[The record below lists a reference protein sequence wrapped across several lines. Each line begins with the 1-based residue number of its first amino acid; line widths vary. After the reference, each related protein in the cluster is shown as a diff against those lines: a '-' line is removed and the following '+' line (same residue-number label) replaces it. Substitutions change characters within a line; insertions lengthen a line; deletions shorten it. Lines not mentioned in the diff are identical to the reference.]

1 MPAYLDDKAL
11 REAFERSDDDSQVTV
26 RLEVTD
32 SGKERLDA
40 YLSHHVSILSRSSLN
55 RIVKAQG
62 VTLNGKLPKP
72 SAKVK
77 VGDIIIV
84 NLPPPVAPSVLAE
97 DIPVDIL
104 LEDDQIAVINKQSN
118 LVVHPAPTAPNGTLV
133 NALAYHFQ
141 HRGGGQL
148 SALGSENARPGIVH
162 RLDKN
167 TTGAMVVAKT
177 EGAHWSLYEQFAVRS
192 TDKRY
197 LAVVHGSW
205 KHPAFA
211 GTIDQ
216 PLGRHPYD
224 PVRFAVVGKGEG
236 KASQTNFFVREV
248 YDGYTL
254 VELKLLTGRTHQIRV
269 HLAHIGHPIVGDD
282 LYGGRSL
289 LIGDVLRTK
298 DLSTQGAKSPKLV
311 LMNRQALHSS
321 VLTFTHPST
330 DERVKITA
338 PAPDDMLRLVA
349 LLRQHRL
356 SRVVAPK
363 ETGAAVD
370 LSLVLP
376 LRQEDASQQEEE
388 EEEEEGGELVDDA
401 SGQVGVGGQE
411 GGGGGGHAQ
420 HEGGKKQDAGFGKRK
435 RRKLEALLE
444 DLL

>member
-1 MPAYLDDKAL
+1 
-11 REAFERSDDDSQVTV
+11 
-26 RLEVTD
+26 
-32 SGKERLDA
+32 
-40 YLSHHVSILSRSSLN
+40 
-55 RIVKAQG
+55 
-62 VTLNGKLPKP
+62 
-72 SAKVK
+72 
-77 VGDIIIV
+77 
-84 NLPPPVAPSVLAE
+84 
-97 DIPVDIL
+97 
-104 LEDDQIAVINKQSN
+104 
-118 LVVHPAPTAPNGTLV
+118 
-133 NALAYHFQ
+133 
-141 HRGGGQL
+141 
-148 SALGSENARPGIVH
+148 
-162 RLDKN
+162 
-167 TTGAMVVAKT
+167 
-177 EGAHWSLYEQFAVRS
+177 
-192 TDKRY
+192 
-197 LAVVHGSW
+197 
-205 KHPAFA
+205 
-211 GTIDQ
+211 
-216 PLGRHPYD
+216 
-224 PVRFAVVGKGEG
+224 
-236 KASQTNFFVREV
+236 
-248 YDGYTL
+248 

-282 LYGGRSL
+282 LYGGRCV

-311 LMNRQALHSS
+311 LLNRQALHSS

-338 PAPDDMLRLVA
+338 PAPDDMVRLVA

-376 LRQEDASQQEEE
+376 FRQEDASQREE